1 MSARKKTPLQKMRNI
16 GIIAHIDAGKTTVT
30 ERILYYTG
38 KVHKMGEVHD
48 GEAVMDWMADEQER
62 GITITSAVTTCHW
75 NDHEIHIIDT
85 PGHVDFTIE
94 VERSLRVLDG
104 VVGVFCAVGGV
115 QPQSETVWRQADR
128 YHVPKIAFIN
138 KMDRTGA
145 DFFSV
150 IEQMKDRL
158 KARPLVLQIPIGS
171 EDSFSGII
179 DLVSMKRL
187 TFEADS
193 LGAVMKED
201 DIPGDMAEEAALQ
214 REKLLEDVCEM
225 DDVLM
230 EKYLAE
236 EPITV
241 AELNAAIRKAAIG
254 LLGVPVLCGAALRNK
269 GVQPLLDAV
278 VSYLPSPA
286 DIPPVKGVH
295 PKTGE
300 TVEFPTT
307 EKAPLSAIIYK
318 VAMQEGRKFCF
329 VRIYSGKISA
339 GVDVYSPITRSRE
352 KPSRIFAVHANKH
365 ERIEEAGAGNI
376 VGVTGLK
383 VPSTG
388 DTLCDESHP
397 VILERIDT
405 YEPVMSMAVEPKTH
419 ADQEKLPSVLEKL
432 SIEDPTFKVRED
444 NETGQTIISGMGE
457 LHLEIIVSRMQRDYN
472 TAVNVGKPQV
482 VHRETVA
489 EKAAGQALFDQDV
502 AGSHHFAQVEVTLS
516 PRHRKSGNTVE
527 SGLKAGTLPEN
538 LVNAALAGISESLQ
552 TGVIMGYAVID
563 VAATLSSVTAR
574 ETGATELGFKVAA
587 QMAVKEALKNAQPF
601 LLEPIVNV
609 EILVPDSFMGE
620 AIGDLNARGGKVE
633 AIESRKDI
641 QAVLAQVPLSHMFGY
656 STALRS
662 ATQGRGTFTLQF
674 SHYDKAQ

>member
-62 GITITSAVTTCHW
+62 GITITSAVTTCVW

-128 YHVPKIAFIN
+128 YRVPKIAFIN
-138 KMDRTGA
+138 KMDRIGA

-187 TFEADS
+187 SFEADS

-201 DIPGDMAEEAALQ
+201 DIPDDLAGEAALH
-214 REKLLEDVCEM
+214 REKLLEDVCEL

-230 EKYLAE
+230 EKYLGE
-236 EPITV
+236 EPISV
-241 AELNAAIRKAAIG
+241 AELNAGIRKAAIG

-269 GVQPLLDAV
+269 GVQPLIDAV

-286 DIPPVKGVH
+286 DVPPVKGVH

-300 TVEFPTT
+300 VVEFAAT
-307 EKAPLSAIIYK
+307 EKEPLAALIYK
-318 VAMQEGRKFCF
+318 VSMQEGRKFCF
-329 VRIYSGKISA
+329 VRIYSGKITA
-339 GVDVYSPITRSRE
+339 GVDVYSPITKSRE

-388 DTLCDESHP
+388 DTLCEEAHP

-432 SIEDPTFKVRED
+432 SAEDPTFKVRED

-489 EKAAGQALFDQDV
+489 ETASGMALFDQDV

-516 PRHRKSGNTVE
+516 PRPRKSGNTVE

-563 VAATLSSVTAR
+563 VAATLSAVTAR

-587 QMAVKEALKNAQPF
+587 QMAVKEALKNAQSF

-620 AIGDLNARGGKVE
+620 AIGDLNSRGGKVE
-633 AIESRKDI
+633 AIEARKDI